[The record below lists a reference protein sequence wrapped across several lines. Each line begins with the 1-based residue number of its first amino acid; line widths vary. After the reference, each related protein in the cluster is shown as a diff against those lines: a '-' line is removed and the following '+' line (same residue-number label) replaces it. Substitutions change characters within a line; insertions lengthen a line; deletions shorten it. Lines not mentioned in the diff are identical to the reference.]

1 MERAGLDCP
10 PLPGPVHV
18 DRESWEKV
26 VLNLLSNALK
36 FTLDGRVAV
45 ALRADGDDAVELTV
59 ADTGAGIAAEELPRL
74 FERFH
79 CIAGARAR
87 STEGSGIGLA
97 MTRELVTLHG
107 GTITAASTAGAGTTF
122 TVRIPT
128 GTAHLDPDRVADTA
142 SGGAPTA
149 TSEAFVGEALRWLPG
164 PAPAPVVVDGTG
176 PDAPASAGRILVADD
191 NADMR
196 EYLQRL
202 LADRYE
208 VQLVEDGKSALTAA
222 RERPPDLVVTDI
234 MMPVLD
240 GMELLAAL
248 RGDRRTAGVPVLL
261 LSARAGEEAAI
272 EGLGA
277 GADDYLV
284 KPFSAAELVARVNA
298 HLKLGR
304 LRRDAEARFTAMAD
318 LAPALIWVADPDGAR
333 TYVNSG
339 WQEFTGRDVPA
350 DLGDGWTDG
359 LHPQDRQRY
368 RDRVTPALASG
379 TGWQIEYR
387 LRRAD
392 GAFRWILEHAV
403 PLHTGTDGTVT
414 GWVGS
419 GTDINVRYR
428 ESERQTLLARLSR
441 ELDGPDGVDDRL
453 RRLTALLVETRLADA
468 CTVRRVDDAGQLV
481 RVARYGPDA
490 ATEEALDERPAET
503 PFSLQVLDTGAAV
516 LWDDT
521 APGATPG
528 RIRHAPPPA
537 RRRGRRVLH
546 TRHRRGP
553 GGPDRDRRRG
563 EQGPDLRLVL
573 LQGRAVRRGVR
584 RAPRADPGDGPVRA
598 PRPAGVRR
606 PPLRRLRPAPGGRA
620 AGDLGTSG
628 THPHR

>member
-1 MERAGLDCP
+1 MERAGLDYTVDCP

-79 CIAGARAR
+79 RIAGARAR

-128 GTAHLDPDRVADTA
+128 GTAHLAPDRVADTA

-164 PAPAPVVVDGTG
+164 PAPAPAPVVEEGA
-176 PDAPASAGRILVADD
+176 DAPVSAGRILVADD

-304 LRRDAEARFTAMAD
+304 VRRDAEARFTAM
-318 LAPALIWVADPDGAR
+318 PIW
-333 TYVNSG
+333 
-339 WQEFTGRDVPA
+339 
-350 DLGDGWTDG
+350 
-359 LHPQDRQRY
+359 
-368 RDRVTPALASG
+368 
-379 TGWQIEYR
+379 
-387 LRRAD
+387 
-392 GAFRWILEHAV
+392 
-403 PLHTGTDGTVT
+403 
-414 GWVGS
+414 
-419 GTDINVRYR
+419 
-428 ESERQTLLARLSR
+428 
-441 ELDGPDGVDDRL
+441 
-453 RRLTALLVETRLADA
+453 
-468 CTVRRVDDAGQLV
+468 
-481 RVARYGPDA
+481 
-490 ATEEALDERPAET
+490 
-503 PFSLQVLDTGAAV
+503 
-516 LWDDT
+516 
-521 APGATPG
+521 
-528 RIRHAPPPA
+528 
-537 RRRGRRVLH
+537 
-546 TRHRRGP
+546 
-553 GGPDRDRRRG
+553 
-563 EQGPDLRLVL
+563 
-573 LQGRAVRRGVR
+573 
-584 RAPRADPGDGPVRA
+584 
-598 PRPAGVRR
+598 PRP
-606 PPLRRLRPAPGGRA
+606 
-620 AGDLGTSG
+620 
-628 THPHR
+628 